1 MELETIEAS
10 GQNPRISI
18 ARSNAARSN
27 GAKSHGRPRVQ
38 MDWSKWN
45 RLAIS
50 GASDKDIARALG
62 ISRRTLKRRKAARLR
77 QNEPGC

>member
-1 MELETIEAS
+1 MKLETTEAS

-18 ARSNAARSN
+18 ARSDAARMN

-38 MDWSKWN
+38 MDWAKWN

-50 GASDKDIARALG
+50 GASDKDTARALG
-62 ISRRTLKRRKAARLR
+62 ISRRTLKRRRAERLR
-77 QNEPGC
+77 QDSPM